1 MAGASTELKCR
12 CICSVHTH
20 KRRLLKATTK
30 QASLRQVMQEI
41 VRQTSRV
48 WPWMW
53 TTLCGRVC
61 FSSAWG
67 EGQVC
72 NMSVIG
78 EKDRNVT
85 WAWSFLCACESACV
99 LERQTVVGWVIT
111 CSLGWIY
118 VYECE
123 WVKKWVFECV
133 FVCMCVWVWVC
144 ACAWVFWCV
153 CVLAAVII
161 LHRTANRRI

>member
-1 MAGASTELKCR
+1 MQDKMGWLVPVLSS
-12 CICSVHTH
+12 SVAVFAVYTLR
-20 KRRLLKATTK
+20 KEVRLLKATTR
-30 QASLRQVMQEI
+30 QASLRQLMQGR

-99 LERQTVVGWVIT
+99 LERQRVVGWVIT

-118 VYECE
+118 VYECD

-133 FVCMCVWVWVC
+133 CVYVCVSVSVR
-144 ACAWVFWCV
+144 VHEYVCV
-153 CVLAAVII
+153 CVCSRLS
-161 LHRTANRRI
+161 